1 MEKTKRPRLRRSGSG
16 GATLVE
22 LLAAALCVALVALG
36 AAHLLLAT
44 LRAELALDTGLRLR
58 REAGILFC
66 AVERWT
72 ETGDFQALSRDG
84 ADWALLHEDRTL
96 LAYEAASHRLLI
108 DDRPVYAHPALEA
121 EAELEAPN
129 LLRLTLRQGQRCY
142 VMDFYCRF
150 PPGPPS

>member
-1 MEKTKRPRLRRSGSG
+1 MEQAKKARRRSASG

-22 LLAAALCVALVALG
+22 LLSAALCASLVALG

-44 LRAELALDTGLRLR
+44 LRSELALDTGLRLR
-58 REAGILFC
+58 REAGVLFR

-84 ADWALLHEDRTL
+84 ADWALLREDCPL
-96 LAYEAASHRLLI
+96 LAFDAASHSLSI
-108 DDRPVYAHPALEA
+108 ADRSVYAHPALEA

-129 LLRLTLRQGQRCY
+129 LLKLTLRQGQRCY
-142 VMDFYCRF
+142 VMEFSCRF
-150 PPGPPS
+150 PPEPPS